1 METPTLQNTLGAT
14 SAPLGTLSP
23 SDLRDVPNAA
33 FARLARAVEGRNS
46 KSDAV
51 NFSRMHHRHNR
62 SQQA

>member
-1 METPTLQNTLGAT
+1 MEMLTPAT
-14 SAPLGTLSP
+14 AVETAPLGTLSP
-23 SDLRDVPNAA
+23 TALRNVSNPA
-33 FARLARAVEGRNS
+33 FARLARAVEGRNT